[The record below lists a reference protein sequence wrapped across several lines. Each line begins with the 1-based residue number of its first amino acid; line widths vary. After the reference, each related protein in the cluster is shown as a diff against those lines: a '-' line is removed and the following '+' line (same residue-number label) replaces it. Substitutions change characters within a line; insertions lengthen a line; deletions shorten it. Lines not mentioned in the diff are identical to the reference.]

1 MKFAGIA
8 LIIFALV
15 DFIGSYSGF
24 DLWGSMGISLPD
36 IIWQYSA
43 FIEGGI
49 GYFLLQMAN
58 TSAEP
63 QPEVE

>member
-1 MKFAGIA
+1 MKFIGIA

-15 DFIGSYSGF
+15 DFIGSYAGF

-36 IIWQYSA
+36 VVWQYSA

-49 GYFLLQMAN
+49 GLFLMKIADQS
-58 TSAEP
+58 SAAQTEAG
-63 QPEVE
+63 